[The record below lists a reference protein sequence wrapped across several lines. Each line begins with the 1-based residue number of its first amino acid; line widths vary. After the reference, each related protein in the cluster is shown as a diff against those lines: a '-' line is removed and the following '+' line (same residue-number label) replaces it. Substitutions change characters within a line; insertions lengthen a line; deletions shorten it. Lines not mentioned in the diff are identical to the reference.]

1 MKNSKDTL
9 VKHVFAGII
18 VILTLIPVWIFLLLK
33 YLLNPEGFW
42 QNLVTYGLGLFFLG
56 SLQIVF
62 IIFGIGLLFSLYEY

>member
-1 MKNSKDTL
+1 MKNSKNTF

-18 VILTLIPVWIFLLLK
+18 VILTLIPAWIFLLLK